1 MSSEPHAVV
10 EKLIKYKLTALL
22 INKKLFIAKQIDKC
36 LLIYNK
42 NFKYVA
48 TINLKNIKDI
58 LTEDKYS
65 LVLKF
70 YPIYNKN
77 NIKLKLLSKTQ
88 KNIFVDNI
96 LPSSMAKKL
105 RLDSIFVNIIF
116 SLIQEQKSFLNF
128 LVNKYIEKLSKSK
141 TIYYRDIYDLLKTR
155 VDSNKNK
162 KYLDVLIF
170 LFSEEGRLLNIFNYF
185 YNDFCRVL
193 NNYRTLEEKVLV
205 VRKRKK
211 LKYFY
216 IINKN
221 TVSKTEKVFINEASP
236 HGSNNQDLS
245 SDGVSQRGR
254 ARFKN
259 HADGNLIKDKK
270 VFHPRGGKE
279 SSSKAQYEKLVFN
292 VNIVGYFGI
301 RDPRILELNKDTFS
315 LYKKQKVKYKII
327 LE

>member
-1 MSSEPHAVV
+1 MSSEPYAVV
-10 EKLIKYKLTALL
+10 EKLIKYRLTALL

-58 LTEDKYS
+58 LTEDKFS

-96 LPSSMAKKL
+96 LPSSMAKL
-105 RLDSIFVNIIF
+105 RLDNIFVNIIF

-128 LVNKYIEKLSKSK
+128 LVNKYIQKLSKSK

-155 VDSNKNK
+155 LDSNNK
-162 KYLDVLIF
+162 KYFKVLIF

-185 YNDFCRVL
+185 YYDFCRIL
-193 NNYRTLEEKVLV
+193 NNYRTFEEKVLV
-205 VRKRKK
+205 IRKRKK
-211 LKYFY
+211 LKYFFF
-216 IINKN
+216 INKN
-221 TVSKTEKVFINEASP
+221 TVTKSEQALLNETSP

-279 SSSKAQYEKLVFN
+279 SSSKAQYEKLLFN